1 MSRSV
6 GDTVG
11 KAAGVISTPEITT
24 HTLTDADRYL
34 VIASD
39 GLWEFITTEECV
51 QLTQKWLKANKKT
64 APVDAVPFL
73 YVDTPHNT
81 PTHIDDYPHH

>member
-1 MSRSV
+1 MPSLLKALFLLFQAMSRSV

-24 HTLTDADRYL
+24 HKLTDADRYL

-39 GLWEFITTEECV
+39 GLWEFIETEECV
-51 QLTQKWLKANKKT
+51 KITTKWFVRAWIET
-64 APVDAVPFL
+64 
-73 YVDTPHNT
+73 
-81 PTHIDDYPHH
+81 